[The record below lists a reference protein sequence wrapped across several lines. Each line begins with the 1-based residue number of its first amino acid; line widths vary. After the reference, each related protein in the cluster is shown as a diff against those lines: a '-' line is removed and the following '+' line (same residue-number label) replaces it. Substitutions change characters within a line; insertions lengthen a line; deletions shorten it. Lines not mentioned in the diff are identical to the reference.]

1 MVKQVTAVHD
11 PSLAATVVRR
21 TPLLYAEGPDPAQD
35 RPAHVRAG
43 SSLAWLG
50 GRLAVVQDDAGFIA
64 LTDPLGRRVEAVAL
78 PAGEGGAR
86 QFDDLRGNKRFKLDL
101 EACTVVP
108 DGAGGEVLAA
118 FGSGSTPLRER
129 VVLLSEGAAGPRVS
143 VHDASALY
151 ALLRECTEFSGS
163 ELNVE
168 GALWTDGR
176 IRLFNRGNGAPRGGL
191 LPVDA
196 TCELEWAALRA
207 HLLDPASPPPRP
219 ADVVRYHL
227 GEMDGLRLTFTD
239 AAWLG
244 ERVVFSAA
252 AEDSPD
258 ATRDGWVAG
267 SALGVFDAPDRLRW
281 TVLRNPDGGVFVGK
295 VEGVAPAPGEPGR
308 AYVVLDRDDP
318 ALPCEMCEVE
328 LSGPWG

>member
-1 MVKQVTAVHD
+1 MLRPIAAVPD

-43 SSLAWLG
+43 SGLAWLG
-50 GRLAVVQDDAGFIA
+50 GRLAVVQDDAAFIA
-64 LTDPLGRRVEAVAL
+64 LTDPRGRRVQAVPL

-86 QFDDLRGNKRFKLDL
+86 QFDDLRGNKAFKLDL
-101 EACTVVP
+101 EACTGVP
-108 DGAGGEVLAA
+108 EGGGEVLVA
-118 FGSGSTPLRER
+118 FGSGSTGRRER
-129 VVLLSEGAAGPRVS
+129 VVLLSEGPAGPRVS

-151 ALLRECTEFSGS
+151 ALLRERTEFSGS

-168 GALWTDGR
+168 GALFVGGR

-196 TCELEWAALRA
+196 TCDLEWAALRA
-207 HLLDPASPPPRP
+207 HLLDPGSPPPPPR
-219 ADVVRYHL
+219 DVLRYEL
-227 GEMDGLRLTFTD
+227 GAMDGLRLTFTD
-239 AAWLG
+239 AAFFG
-244 ERVVFSAA
+244 ERIFFAAA

-258 ATRDGWVAG
+258 ATRDGVVAG

-281 TVLRNPDGGVFVGK
+281 TPVRNPDGSVFGGK
-295 VEGVAPAPGEPGR
+295 VEGLAPVPGDPLR
-308 AYVVLDRDDP
+308 AYGVLDRDDP
-318 ALPCEMCEVE
+318 ALPCELCEVE
-328 LSGPWG
+328 LAGSW